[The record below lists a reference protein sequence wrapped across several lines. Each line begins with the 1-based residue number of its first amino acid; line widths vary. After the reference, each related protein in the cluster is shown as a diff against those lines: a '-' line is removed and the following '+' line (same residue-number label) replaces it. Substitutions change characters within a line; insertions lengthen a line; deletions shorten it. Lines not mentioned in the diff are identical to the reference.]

1 MKIFLSCA
9 SLLASATAVCY
20 SQSTCEADVR
30 DCEVVIQSSSGAI
43 DCWFPNLRQACCNVF
58 QVLVECGQNAQC
70 VRNHANQWPS
80 YELQWIQSHQGAD
93 DCPGLQALEADMQG
107 NMQQFC
113 HVAGVEDLEEIKL
126 SLHEMVT
133 VEQFAIMTAQQPELA
148 PDIKTAFWPGM
159 LGFAIGAAVV
169 TSVVT
174 MKKTRN
180 AKDYISLTEEVA

>member
-1 MKIFLSCA
+1 
-9 SLLASATAVCY
+9 V
-20 SQSTCEADVR
+20 
-30 DCEVVIQSSSGAI
+30 
-43 DCWFPNLRQACCNVF
+43 N
-58 QVLVECGQNAQC
+58 QVT
-70 VRNHANQWPS
+70 QWPTR
-80 YELQWIQSHQGAD
+80 ELQWIQSQDGMSDA
-93 DCPGLQALEADMQG
+93 CPGLNALEADMQR
-107 NMQQFC
+107 NVQQFC
-113 HVAGVEDLEEIKL
+113 QLAGVEDLEEIKL

-133 VEQFAIMTAQQPELA
+133 VGQFAIMTAQQPELA

>member
-20 SQSTCEADVR
+20 SQSSCEAEVR
-30 DCEVVIQSSSGAI
+30 CEVVFQASSAPI
-43 DCWFPNLRQACCNVF
+43 YCFFPNIRQACCNVV
-58 QVLVECGQNAQC
+58 QVMMACNSDAQC
-70 VRNHANQWPS
+70 VRNQANQWPS
-80 YELQWIQSHQGAD
+80 AELQWVQSNHGAD
-93 DCPGLQALEADMQG
+93 DCPGLQALDADMEG

-113 HVAGVEDLEEIKL
+113 HDAGVEDLEEIKL

-133 VEQFAIMTAQQPELA
+133 VGQFAIMTAQQPELA